1 MRSSHVD
8 GDLRLSLWRRVRE
21 FAVPRS
27 MIEAATARRAAGD
40 WAGACAAARVDVDLD
55 LRAAARV
62 HGAELAAG
70 VRADLRQFAPD
81 LLRWHMPR
89 MAPDGLLR
97 AGLTVT
103 LARYGVSGAG
113 NVHLVARTAPAWADA
128 AQRISLALWTGHAAD
143 RDVHP
148 HPHPDR
154 RFRLDLH
161 RPMWDAR
168 RAPDL
173 GERSGAQHWPPPRG
187 GPPPGEPGEPGG
199 PGAVP
204 RGEPGE
210 SGGPGAV
217 PRGESGGLPDGCAT
231 HRWAAEA
238 EILRDADGRTGVP
251 VLVRVGRRRLALD
264 GPATPPRVLRRPEP
278 SYPVLPHAATWV
290 LPDLELLRAGLI
302 DADRLHPLVAKAL
315 CPQWTPD
322 RTETDVEQAWRTVE
336 CGGARHRIGL
346 RHGVLTALDH
356 DPDEV
361 RREELLAALGGTPLP
376 CLRVIDAVHRDPE
389 PLAEI
394 RARLD
399 HGDNDGALAAVEELL
414 GPAAV
419 LRDGALRDEFETAV
433 ARQITYGLYRSGIAG
448 HGPLKDVPKRKV
460 NL

>member
-1 MRSSHVD
+1 MRSSYVD

-27 MIEAATARRAAGD
+27 MIESATARRTAGD

-55 LRAAARV
+55 LRAVARV
-62 HGAELAAG
+62 HGAEVAAE
-70 VRADLRQFAPD
+70 VRADLRHFAPD

-103 LARYGVSGAG
+103 LARYGVPGAG

-128 AQRISLALWTGHAAD
+128 AQRISLALWTGHPAD

-168 RAPDL
+168 HAPDL
-173 GERSGAQHWPPPRG
+173 GERAGAPHCLSGA
-187 GPPPGEPGEPGG
+187 GPQ
-199 PGAVP
+199 
-204 RGEPGE
+204 
-210 SGGPGAV
+210 
-217 PRGESGGLPDGCAT
+217 DGCAT
-231 HRWAAEA
+231 HRWVAEA
-238 EILRDADGRTGVP
+238 EILRDADGRAGVP
-251 VLVRVGRRRLALD
+251 VLVRAGRRRLALD

-302 DADRLHPLVAKAL
+302 DADGLHPLVATAL
-315 CPQWTPD
+315 CPQWTPASA
-322 RTETDVEQAWRTVE
+322 ETDTDGAWRTVE

-419 LRDGALRDEFETAV
+419 LRDGALRDEFESAV
-433 ARQITYGLYRSGIAG
+433 ARQVTYGLYRSGIAG
-448 HGPLKDVPKRKV
+448 HGPLKDNNRNPR
-460 NL
+460 

>member
-1 MRSSHVD
+1 MRSSYVD
-8 GDLRLSLWRRVRE
+8 GDPLVSQSRLSLWRRVRE

-27 MIEAATARRAAGD
+27 MIEAATARRAVGN

-62 HGAELAAG
+62 HGAELAAE
-70 VRADLRQFAPD
+70 VRADLRHFAPD

-97 AGLTVT
+97 AGLTVS
-103 LARYGVSGAG
+103 LARYAVSGAG

-128 AQRISLALWTGHAAD
+128 AQRISLALWAGHPAD
-143 RDVHP
+143 GDVHP
-148 HPHPDR
+148 HPRPDR

-168 RAPDL
+168 YAPVL
-173 GERSGAQHWPPPRG
+173 GERAGAHHWLRG
-187 GPPPGEPGEPGG
+187 TGP
-199 PGAVP
+199 
-204 RGEPGE
+204 
-210 SGGPGAV
+210 
-217 PRGESGGLPDGCAT
+217 PDGCAT

-238 EILRDADGRTGVP
+238 EILRAADGRTGVP
-251 VLVRVGRRRLALD
+251 VLVRAGRRRLVLD
-264 GPATPPRVLRRPEP
+264 GPATVPRVLKRPEP

-302 DADRLHPLVAKAL
+302 DADRLHPLVATAL
-315 CPQWTPD
+315 CPQWTPVGSEPDAD
-322 RTETDVEQAWRTVE
+322 RAWRTVE

-376 CLRVIDAVHRDPE
+376 CLRVIDAVYRDPE

-419 LRDGALRDEFETAV
+419 LRDGALRDEFESAV
-433 ARQITYGLYRSGIAG
+433 ARQVTYGLYRSGVAG
-448 HGPLKDVPKRKV
+448 RGPLKGVTERRRASRR
-460 NL
+460 

>member
-27 MIEAATARRAAGD
+27 MIEAATARRVAGD
-40 WAGACAAARVDVDLD
+40 WAGACAVARVDVDLD

-62 HGAELAAG
+62 HGAELAAE
-70 VRADLRQFAPD
+70 VRADLRHFAPD

-113 NVHLVARTAPAWADA
+113 TVHLVARTAPAWADA
-128 AQRISLALWTGHAAD
+128 AQRISLALWTGHATD

-168 RAPDL
+168 HAPDL
-173 GERSGAQHWPPPRG
+173 AARAGAQHWPPPRG
-187 GPPPGEPGEPGG
+187 GPGTSPPGE

-204 RGEPGE
+204 RGEPD
-210 SGGPGAV
+210 
-217 PRGESGGLPDGCAT
+217 GLPPGCAT

-251 VLVRVGRRRLALD
+251 VLVRAGRRRLVLD
-264 GPATPPRVLRRPEP
+264 GSATPPRVLRGPAP

-302 DADRLHPLVAKAL
+302 DADRLHPLVAAAL
-315 CPQWTPD
+315 RPQWTPAGAEADTD
-322 RTETDVEQAWRTVE
+322 RAWRTVE
-336 CGGARHRIGL
+336 CGDARHRIGL

-361 RREELLAALGGTPLP
+361 RREELFAALGGTPSP

-419 LRDGALRDEFETAV
+419 LRDGALRDEFESAV
-433 ARQITYGLYRSGIAG
+433 ARQVTYGLYRSGLAG
-448 HGPLKDVPKRKV
+448 RGPLKTVPQRKV

>member
-8 GDLRLSLWRRVRE
+8 GDPLFRENRLSLWRRVRE

-27 MIEAATARRAAGD
+27 MIDTATARRAVGD

-62 HGAELAAG
+62 HGAELAAE
-70 VRADLRQFAPD
+70 VRADLRHFAPD

-97 AGLTVT
+97 PGLTVT

-113 NVHLVARTAPAWADA
+113 DVHLVARTAPAWADA
-128 AQRISLALWTGHAAD
+128 AQRISLALWTGHPTD

-148 HPHPDR
+148 HPRPDR

-168 RAPDL
+168 FAPDL
-173 GERSGAQHWPPPRG
+173 GERAGAQHCLRG
-187 GPPPGEPGEPGG
+187 TGPP
-199 PGAVP
+199 
-204 RGEPGE
+204 
-210 SGGPGAV
+210 
-217 PRGESGGLPDGCAT
+217 DGHAT

-238 EILRDADGRTGVP
+238 ELLRAADGRTGVP
-251 VLVRVGRRRLALD
+251 VLVRAGRRRLVLD
-264 GPATPPRVLRRPEP
+264 GPATVPRVLKRPEP

-290 LPDLELLRAGLI
+290 LPDLDLLRAGLI
-302 DADRLHPLVAKAL
+302 DADRLHPLVGTAL
-315 CPQWTPD
+315 CPQWTSAGGVPD
-322 RTETDVEQAWRTVE
+322 ADRAWRTVE

-419 LRDGALRDEFETAV
+419 LRDGALRDEFESAV
-433 ARQITYGLYRSGIAG
+433 ARQVTYGLYRSGVAG
-448 HGPLKDVPKRKV
+448 RGPLKGVPGRRKSR
-460 NL
+460 